1 MCLLIGLNGLCDQ
14 QQISR
19 TFSVEQESADWQEV
33 KQRPGLNERNRRFIN
48 MNTVNDSLLKT
59 KLLFIPL
66 VLPVY
71 VPPHQ

>member
-48 MNTVNDSLLKT
+48 MNTVND
-59 KLLFIPL
+59 
-66 VLPVY
+66 
-71 VPPHQ
+71 